1 VKDQRGFT
9 LLEVLVGL
17 VILGLAVV
25 TLIQLASQG
34 LRLVGVSGEHQ
45 QAVLVADRIVRETV
59 AIAEGVET
67 GREGPFT
74 WERRISPVPVPD
86 ELNPPS
92 GPTPQLLAVSII
104 VRWGQNHSLGLAT
117 LRVVPRPPSAARP

>member
-1 VKDQRGFT
+1 VKDEHGFT

-17 VILGLAVV
+17 AILGIAVV

-45 QAVLVADRIVRETV
+45 QAVLVADRIMRETM
-59 AIAEGVET
+59 AIVDGVES
-67 GREGPFT
+67 GREGSFT

-104 VRWGQNHSLGLAT
+104 VRWGQSRSLELAT
-117 LRVVPRPPSAARP
+117 LRVALRPPSAARP